1 MTTLWT
7 EKYRPQTME
16 DYVSKNEAL
25 RQKMEEW
32 IRTGDIPHIGFFGPA
47 GTGKTSAIK
56 VLLNGLEANGHLDP
70 SDVTT
75 LNMSDEGIDAVRD
88 KIDAAAK

>member
-32 IRTGDIPHIGFFGPA
+32 IRTGDIHILDFW
-47 GTGKTSAIK
+47 TS
-56 VLLNGLEANGHLDP
+56 
-70 SDVTT
+70 
-75 LNMSDEGIDAVRD
+75 RD
-88 KIDAAAK
+88 R